1 MARPTMRKDPIKID
15 VIRQERG
22 MSVRELAEAAG
33 VNQRSLED
41 WFQKRKKTSNVYVL
55 QKIARVLNCSIEDLI
70 EPIENYEK

>member
-1 MARPTMRKDPIKID
+1 MARPATRKDPIKID

-41 WFQKRKKTSNVYVL
+41 WFQKRKKTSNVYAL
-55 QKIARVLNCSIEDLI
+55 QKLARVLNCSIEDLI

>member
-1 MARPTMRKDPIKID
+1 MARPATRKDPIKID

-41 WFQKRKKTSNVYVL
+41 WFQKRKKTSNVYAL
-55 QKIARVLNCSIEDLI
+55 
-70 EPIENYEK
+70 